1 MKKKE
6 LVVKDNALVDASYNL
21 DLVEQRLILL
31 AIIEARETGHGIQ
44 PESLLQVHASSY
56 IHQFDVERSSAY
68 EALQNASKSLFHR
81 YVTYHDI
88 NPNTGK
94 KRTFH
99 VRWVDKIGYEAQ
111 SGLVFLRFSQD
122 VVPLIT
128 RLEENFTSYE
138 LQQVSKLTSAY
149 AIRLYELL
157 IKWRSIGVTPFFEL
171 EAFRLKLGLEPHEHL
186 RMSHFKSRVLDFS
199 IDQINQFTDI
209 TVSYT
214 QQKSGRNISGFTFS
228 FKQKREKAKMVK
240 TATPTAPVPLPK
252 VMFQGIEAE
261 LFKKIKRLYP
271 SVTPADLQTQADERH
286 QDVVVVMQEL
296 LSR

>member
-31 AIIEARETGHGIQ
+31 AIIEARETGQGIQ

-88 NPNTGK
+88 NPKTGK

-99 VRWVDKIGYEAQ
+99 VRWIDKIGYESQ

-157 IKWRSIGVTPFFEL
+157 IKWRSVGVTPFFDL
-171 EAFRLKLGLEPHEHL
+171 ESFRLKLGLEPHEHL
-186 RMSHFKSRVLDFS
+186 RMTHFKSRVLDFS
-199 IDQINQFTDI
+199 VEQINQFTDI
-209 TVSYT
+209 TVSYI
-214 QQKSGRNISGFTFS
+214 QHKSGRNISGFTFS
-228 FKQKREKAKMVK
+228 FKQKREKTKIMK
-240 TATPTAPVPLPK
+240 TAQAPTTPPPPK

-261 LFKKIKRLYP
+261 LFKKVKRMYP
-271 SVTPADLQTQADERH
+271 SVTATDLQAQADERH